1 MFARLEH
8 KFCDLEHVF
17 AVREQEISLGEKC
30 FLSGGK

>member
-17 AVREQEISLGEKC
+17 VIRKQEISLGENY